1 MNPPKEISQNMRS
14 TPNLINIITYLS
26 FILCKYYDYEI
37 ILKGDIMEKYL
48 IALDLD
54 GTLLYDWETL
64 KKETQDYLLN
74 LKKEG
79 HTLVIATGRP
89 FRSSEMYHK
98 MLELDTPIINYN
110 GGLVTS
116 RLDDNFEC
124 FSLTIEKEYIL
135 DIFEKNKQYI
145 KNAFGEIGDDVF
157 LLHDT
162 KEIRPLLHLF
172 NGARLTV
179 GDFKETLPGNTNG
192 FIIIANEGQGQFIED
207 FVEKE
212 YKGKV
217 LHRNWGNEYSFI
229 IELFTP
235 ETSKGN
241 GLEYVAKYLGFEPK
255 NIIAFGDGHNDIE
268 MLEYAGLGIAMSNAH
283 YSLKAIA
290 DLVLEDSNKEN
301 GIEKFLN
308 KFLKK

>member
-1 MNPPKEISQNMRS
+1 MN
-14 TPNLINIITYLS
+14 
-26 FILCKYYDYEI
+26 
-37 ILKGDIMEKYL
+37 KYL

-64 KKETQDYLLN
+64 KKETVEYLLK
-74 LKKEG
+74 LKTKG
-79 HTLVIATGRP
+79 HKFVIATGRP
-89 FRSSEMYHK
+89 FRSSEMYYK

-116 RLDDNFEC
+116 KLDDDFQC
-124 FSLTIEKEYIL
+124 FSLTVEREYVL
-135 DIFEKNKQYI
+135 DIFDKNKQYI
-145 KNAFGEIGDDVF
+145 KNAFGEIGDHVY

-162 KEIRPLLHLF
+162 EEIRPLLHLF
-172 NGARLTV
+172 NGAKLTV
-179 GDFKETLPGNTNG
+179 GDFKDTLPGNTNG

-207 FVEKE
+207 FVEKK

-235 ETSKGN
+235 ETNKGN
-241 GLEYVAKYLGFEPK
+241 GLKYVADYLGFKPE
-255 NIIAFGDGHNDIE
+255 NVIAFGDGHNDIE

-283 YSLKAIA
+283 FSLKEVA
-290 DLVLEDSNKEN
+290 DLVLENSNKEN
-301 GIEKFLN
+301 GIEKFLMS
-308 KFLKK
+308 FLDK